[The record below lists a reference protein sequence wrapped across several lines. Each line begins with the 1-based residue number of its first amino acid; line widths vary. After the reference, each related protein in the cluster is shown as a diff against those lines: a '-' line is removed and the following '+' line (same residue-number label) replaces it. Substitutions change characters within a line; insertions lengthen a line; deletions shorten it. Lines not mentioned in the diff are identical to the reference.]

1 MNRKIR
7 ILIADD
13 HTMMRD
19 GTKLIL
25 EGQPDMEVV
34 AEARDGEEAVRMALA
49 YIPDVVILD
58 VTMPKLNGI
67 QVAQQITRRLHDTR
81 VLIVTG
87 YDYEQYLMA
96 ALKAGVTGYY
106 LKSASSKQL
115 VDAIRTVANG
125 GTSLQPEVARRVVG
139 QLGKVLKW
147 QQAAPVST
155 KIEKTETD
163 LPTER
168 EIEIVK
174 GLAAGASNKEL
185 AEFLGISPRTVEFHL
200 GNIFVKLGAASRME
214 AVMKAFER
222 HWLDRDAAQQ

>member
-49 YIPDVVILD
+49 YMPDVVILD

-67 QVAQQITRRLHDTR
+67 QVAQQITRRLRDTKI
-81 VLIVTG
+81 LIMTG
-87 YDYEQYLMA
+87 YDYEQYLLA

-106 LKSASSKQL
+106 LKSAASKQL

-139 QLGKVLKW
+139 QLGRVLKW
-147 QQAAPVST
+147 EQGIPVPA
-155 KIEKTETD
+155 KPDKVEAD

-200 GNIFVKLGAASRME
+200 SNIFGKLGVASRTE

-222 HWLDRDAAQQ
+222 HWLDRDASQQ